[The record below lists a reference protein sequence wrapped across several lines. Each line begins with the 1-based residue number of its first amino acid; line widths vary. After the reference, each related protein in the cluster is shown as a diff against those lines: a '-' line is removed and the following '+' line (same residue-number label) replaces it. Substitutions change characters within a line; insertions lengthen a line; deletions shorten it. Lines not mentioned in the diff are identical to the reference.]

1 MLQKGAFSRLTILFL
16 GMGLFATTTYAAHD
30 LTCYAVI
37 EPSGDYLEADSAI
50 APKLSIANLGD
61 GAEFNFPVEF
71 LVIDKE
77 GLLEY
82 ENDTVFAE
90 TTRVEYIGPY
100 PDSIRVEFGEWVP
113 EGNCDHHSPFV
124 EYELIGVVDLATDED
139 RENDTLCCDI
149 TCLLS
154 HDVGVIDI
162 ELWPEP
168 DEPPDIYHPG
178 TEIDIIATVENFGYH
193 MGQDVPVCLKITDEY
208 ADTLVYNN
216 VKNIS
221 SLDWRGNPYDNPYT
235 IYVTFP
241 TWTIPSYN
249 SFDIECRTEMEE
261 DQCPDDDADDIYLN
275 EIEEVEEIINSFILT
290 VPNIMV
296 EGECRVQFAV
306 PYSTLVKVDVF
317 DVSGCL
323 VKTLHE
329 KECEPGQYG
338 ISWDAKDQSG
348 REVAKGVYLIR
359 MQADGFK
366 AVRKLVI
373 VN

>member
-1 MLQKGAFSRLTILFL
+1 MLQKGAFSRLTILM
-16 GMGLFATTTYAAHD
+16 GMGLFATTAYAAHD
-30 LTCYAVI
+30 LACYEII
-37 EPSGDYLEADSAI
+37 EPSGDYLEANSSMI
-50 APKLSIANLGD
+50 PKLGIANLGD
-61 GAEFNFPVEF
+61 EAEFSFPVEF

-100 PDSIRVEFGEWVP
+100 PDSIEVEFDEWVP
-113 EGNCDHHSPFV
+113 EGICDPYSPFV
-124 EYELIGVVDLATDED
+124 EYELIGIVDLEADED
-139 RENDTLCCDI
+139 RANDTLRDSV
-149 TCLLS
+149 TCLWS

-162 ELWPEP
+162 ELGPEP
-168 DEPPDIYHPG
+168 DELPDIYHPG
-178 TEIDIIATVENFGYH
+178 TQIEITATVENFGYH
-193 MGQDVPVCLKITDEY
+193 MGQDVPVRLKITDEY

-221 SLDWRGNPYDNPYT
+221 SLDWRGNPYDNPY
-235 IYVTFP
+235 IIEVTFP
-241 TWTIPSYN
+241 NWTIPSYN

-261 DQCPDDDADDIYLN
+261 DQCPNDDADDIYLN
-275 EIEEVEEIINSFILT
+275 EIEEVEEIVNSFILT
-290 VPNIMV
+290 VPNTMV

-306 PYSTLVKVDVF
+306 LYFTLVKVDVF

-329 KECEPGQYG
+329 KECEPGHYG

-348 REVAKGVYLIR
+348 RKVASGVYLIR
-359 MQADGFK
+359 MQADEFK
-366 AVRKLVI
+366 DVRKIVI
-373 VN
+373 MN